1 MSAHAF
7 SQNNILNRGEVS
19 AKGYYE
25 EIPYED
31 INGKMFVNVELGGQ
45 KHKFLFDTGAPVEL
59 SQELVSAIKP
69 PVFAKIKAGDVNGKT
84 DSTRVMNL
92 SGLKVGNLLFMNVA
106 AIDIF
111 PAFYKCWGAEGVLG
125 SNILRN
131 SIVQINATKHVIIIT
146 DQADKLGLNDKHSVL
161 MLTNTD
167 GQSTPVLQI
176 NLNKKLNL
184 ALPFDT
190 GDNGFL
196 RFSEDL
202 KNRIAKNDVF
212 KVIDKGY
219 GASMFGVQ
227 GLQDNAD
234 KYLLKVPSLTIG
246 SARFDNVI
254 TETNKGAIPGIGT
267 KLLNYGTVTM
277 DFIHGKF
284 YFDATD
290 DIRDL
295 NEKQWPFQPTL
306 NGDKIVVGLVWAKG
320 KKIVKPGLQILA
332 VDDRDVTHVN
342 ICDIISGGPIL
353 AGKETATITIKD
365 GNGKEQKIQVS
376 KE

>member
-1 MSAHAF
+1 
-7 SQNNILNRGEVS
+7 
-19 AKGYYE
+19 
-25 EIPYED
+25 
-31 INGKMFVNVELGGQ
+31 
-45 KHKFLFDTGAPVEL
+45 
-59 SQELVSAIKP
+59 
-69 PVFAKIKAGDVNGKT
+69 
-84 DSTRVMNL
+84 
-92 SGLKVGNLLFMNVA
+92 
-106 AIDIF
+106 
-111 PAFYKCWGAEGVLG
+111 
-125 SNILRN
+125 
-131 SIVQINATKHVIIIT
+131 
-146 DQADKLGLNDKHSVL
+146 

-184 ALPFDT
+184 TLPFDT

-202 KNRIAKNDVF
+202 MNRIAKNDVF

-254 TETNKGAIPGIGT
+254 TETNKGSIPGIGT

-284 YFDATD
+284 YFDAID

-306 NGDKIVVGLVWAKG
+306 NGDKIVVGTRG
-320 KKIVKPGLQILA
+320 Q
-332 VDDRDVTHVN
+332 RNRNNHY
-342 ICDIISGGPIL
+342 
-353 AGKETATITIKD
+353 
-365 GNGKEQKIQVS
+365 
-376 KE
+376 